1 MTGWGQEGPLAQT
14 AGHDINYIAVTGA
27 LHAIGSAGGPPQIPV
42 NFLGDFGGGGTY
54 LVIGVLAALQEAA
67 RSGCGQ
73 VVDAAITDGAAHLLA
88 AIHGV
93 RATGTWEDERGVNIL
108 DGGAPFYGVYGTA
121 DDRYVAVGALENRF
135 PGSGGGSRR
144 RLRPSSTE
152 RPLDMATNAC
162 ALHGRVRATFCVSL
176 GGSVRGHRR
185 LRHSSGELDV
195 CGRESARRCARQ
207 RDRAGRTHPAGG
219 STTVLSNPHQPGRAT
234 TTAG

>member
-108 DGGAPFYGVYGTA
+108 DGGAPLLRRIWHSGRPICCRWRTGEPVSRLWWRVSASTSTI
-121 DDRYVAVGALENRF
+121 VNR
-135 PGSGGGSRR
+135 
-144 RLRPSSTE
+144 
-152 RPLDMATNAC
+152 
-162 ALHGRVRATFCVSL
+162 
-176 GGSVRGHRR
+176 
-185 LRHSSGELDV
+185 
-195 CGRESARRCARQ
+195 
-207 RDRAGRTHPAGG
+207 
-219 STTVLSNPHQPGRAT
+219 
-234 TTAG
+234 TTARHGHECVRSSRPRSRNILRLTGRKCSGAPTPASLQWRA